1 MSKNEVQNGIVVS
14 MDYKLVVDGELLDS
28 SDEAGPLQFLAGYEN
43 IIPGLEREML
53 GMKIGDSKDVV
64 VKPTDGYGE
73 FDDQAFMD
81 VPRSEFPQDME
92 LEEGMELH
100 VTDEDGQH
108 QAAYVSSFDDQTV
121 QLDFNHPLAG
131 AELHFSV
138 KVVAL
143 REPTEEEMDHGH
155 VHEGDG
161 HHH

>member
-1 MSKNEVQNGIVVS
+1 
-14 MDYKLVVDGELLDS
+14 
-28 SDEAGPLQFLAGYEN
+28 
-43 IIPGLEREML
+43 ML

-64 VKPTDGYGE
+64 VKPEDGYGE
-73 FDDQAFMD
+73 FDDKAFMD

-108 QAAYVSSFDDQTV
+108 QAAYVNSFDDQAV

-143 REPTEEEMDHGH
+143 REPTEEEKDHGH

>member
-1 MSKNEVQNGIVVS
+1 MSKNEVQNGVVVS
-14 MDYKLVVDGELLDS
+14 MDYKLTVDGELLDS

-64 VKPTDGYGE
+64 VKPADGYGE

-108 QAAYVSSFDDQTV
+108 QAAYVNSFDDQAV

-143 REPTEEEMDHGH
+143 REPTEEEKDHGH